1 MTLARSSYSTW
12 CFVEMNRL
20 EVKND
25 MYQRGWDELAISP
38 IPDHEMLRSSVMS
51 GRLDRFLFDLLCFC
65 SQKSQSFI
73 EQWDCARREK
83 KLGTKTTKP
92 ADRIT
97 AAAAIHA
104 RHTRAHND
112 STLRYCSWQ
121 LGMIYL
127 FHNLVFI
134 IRFINNLY
142 QSVAL
147 PNNVSL
153 EIPDWDGWKTYPT
166 KIEKK

>member
-1 MTLARSSYSTW
+1 MICTKE
-12 CFVEMNRL
+12 VEM
-20 EVKND
+20 
-25 MYQRGWDELAISP
+25 
-38 IPDHEMLRSSVMS
+38 SSLYPPYLTMKCF
-51 GRLDRFLFDLLCFC
+51 DRPWCPADWTGFC
-65 SQKSQSFI
+65 SICCVFAHRKVSRLLNNGIVPGERKNWGQK
-73 EQWDCARREK
+73 RP
-83 KLGTKTTKP
+83 KT